1 MTGRNLDKTENCS
14 DVFSLTQNIMK
25 KYLRFCE
32 IFDEDKWRVSML
44 RESTYIRQGVLTLNG
59 EGLSDDE
66 LEELV
71 EFISMTYV
79 DFGL

>member
-1 MTGRNLDKTENCS
+1 MTGRNLDKTENCY

-25 KYLRFCE
+25 KYLKFCE
-32 IFDEDKWRVSML
+32 ILDEDKWRVSML
-44 RESTYIRQGVLTLNG
+44 REITDIRQGVLTLNG

-71 EFISMTYV
+71 EFITMTYV
-79 DFGL
+79 DFGP